1 LGPVGREPPLSVAAV
16 AARRVDRLQLFEV
29 DLGNR
34 LQILGQPRYFEIERE
49 VVQPG
54 AIFVL
59 QRIGLIEV
67 FT

>member
-34 LQILGQPRYFEIERE
+34 LQLLGQPRYFEIERE

>member
-1 LGPVGREPPLSVAAV
+1 
-16 AARRVDRLQLFEV
+16 LQL
-29 DLGNR
+29 
-34 LQILGQPRYFEIERE
+34 LGQPRYFEIERE